1 MPFVQSH
8 KPTKLR
14 FSLIGYLVVDLKS
27 VIPLAGALMHDPV
40 LARPP
45 LSGLWLDQLADG
57 LAGPGWMWLDARE
70 QLGTGLLSGL
80 QSEVETLQQAEVMRE
95 AGIGRGQDLIHDR
108 GIRRDRIAWLD
119 GKTAVQAELFRFL
132 ELLQEGLN
140 RRLYLNLRRFEAH
153 YASYGEGDFY
163 RCHLDSFRGRAS
175 RVVSLVLYLNDNW
188 LATDGGELR
197 LFDPHSPELAC
208 ARLPPEMGHLALF
221 LSEEVPHE
229 VLPANRNRHSI
240 ACWFRQ
246 DEVPVPLTGL

>member
-1 MPFVQSH
+1 MV
-8 KPTKLR
+8 R
-14 FSLIGYLVVDLKS
+14 YLVVDLRS
-27 VIPLAGALMHDPV
+27 VIPLAGAVMHDPV

-45 LSGLWLDQLADG
+45 LSEQWLDQLAEG

-80 QSEVETLQQAEVMRE
+80 QSEVETLQQAELMRE
-95 AGIGRGQDLIHDR
+95 AGVGRGADHVRDR
-108 GIRRDRIAWLD
+108 GIRRDKIAWMD
-119 GKTAVQAELFRFL
+119 GKTAVQAELFR
-132 ELLQEGLN
+132 LLDLLRDGLN

-163 RCHLDSFRGRAS
+163 RCHLDSFQGRAS
-175 RVVSLVLYLNDNW
+175 RVVSLVLYLNENW
-188 LATDGGELR
+188 LTTDGGELQ
-197 LFDPHSPELAC
+197 LFDKHSPDLVC
-208 ARLPPEMGHLALF
+208 ARLPPEMGRLALF

-229 VLPANRNRHSI
+229 VLPARRSRHSI